1 MDHPIYHFRL
11 TDLRRAQDLN
21 RGLSFPAISASGS
34 NAAVIHYQPQE
45 STVKG
50 INTED
55 IYLCELFDFV
65 VLEQFCYSR
74 LHIYLQETGGLRTET
89 N

>member
-1 MDHPIYHFRL
+1 MVAPKSEQSLWFSSDKIEEKKLFDLFDFRL

-55 IYLCELFDFV
+55 IYLCE
-65 VLEQFCYSR
+65 
-74 LHIYLQETGGLRTET
+74 
-89 N
+89 

>member
-1 MDHPIYHFRL
+1 M
-11 TDLRRAQDLN
+11 N

-55 IYLCELFDFV
+55 IYLREYFFIFDNIT
-65 VLEQFCYSR
+65 LTADNYQ
-74 LHIYLQETGGLRTET
+74 LKL
-89 N
+89 

>member
-1 MDHPIYHFRL
+1 M
-11 TDLRRAQDLN
+11 N

-55 IYLCELFDFV
+55 IYLRECYFIFAT
-65 VLEQFCYSR
+65 VLSEGQ
-74 LHIYLQETGGLRTET
+74 LPIEIT
-89 N
+89 NL

>member
-1 MDHPIYHFRL
+1 M
-11 TDLRRAQDLN
+11 N

-55 IYLCELFDFV
+55 IYLREYNFIFACAV
-65 VLEQFCYSR
+65 
-74 LHIYLQETGGLRTET
+74 
-89 N
+89 

>member
-1 MDHPIYHFRL
+1 MGQPVYTSLSDKIFDSADFRL
-11 TDLRRAQDLN
+11 EELRRAQDLN

-34 NAAVIHYQPQE
+34 NAAVIHYLPQE

-55 IYLCELFDFV
+55 IYLRE
-65 VLEQFCYSR
+65 
-74 LHIYLQETGGLRTET
+74 
-89 N
+89 